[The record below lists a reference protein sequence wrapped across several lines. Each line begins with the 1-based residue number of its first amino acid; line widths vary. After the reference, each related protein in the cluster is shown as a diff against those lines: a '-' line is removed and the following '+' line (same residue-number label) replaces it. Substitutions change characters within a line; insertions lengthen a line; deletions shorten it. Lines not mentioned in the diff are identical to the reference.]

1 MIKVLIVED
10 SPSAR
15 DLLVHLLVADPRI
28 KIVGCVRSGEEAV
41 EAAMAQWPD
50 VITMDVMLPGIDGM
64 EANGPIM
71 ETQPTPIVIVSA
83 STRQDEVDL
92 TFVLW
97 RQARWRL
104 YKSQRALVIQ
114 MMWLGN
120 PRVAGALSS

>member
-15 DLLVHLLVADPRI
+15 DLLVHLLSADLRI

-41 EAAMAQWPD
+41 DAAMAQRPD

-64 EANGPIM
+64 EATRRIM

-92 TFVLW
+92 TFS
-97 RQARWRL
+97 RFSGRRGGGCTKACGRW
-104 YKSQRALVIQ
+104 
-114 MMWLGN
+114 
-120 PRVAGALSS
+120 